1 MILVGDGFL
10 NLLVLELLVGRWKAL
25 RSAAEV
31 RFDLGLALVLDLAE
45 TEPETETGPA
55 AEASGFVNADALEL
69 GVEADAADVPVGMNM
84 DVDKAV
90 VFFVTL
96 TLGRGEKLLVN
107 RDRAFIVTYIGVGQG
122 RSVSGSV

>member
-45 TEPETETGPA
+45 TGPA
-55 AEASGFVNADALEL
+55 VEAGASGFVNADALEL
-69 GVEADAADVPVGMNM
+69 GVEADADVPVGMNM